1 MRRLL
6 PGLVIALGFSAASS
20 ESRAQV
26 PFTNINDP
34 FFAYYSF
41 YLPRQQAQAM
51 APGPE
56 ATIDAVTANRQQY
69 AATNRNGMF
78 DPNDASSGFGS
89 SDLFDDFSPNAALR
103 KRTLSSRRGQYG
115 GVHGGN
121 LNGLGPQGY
130 YGGGKLLPY
139 YRDLKT
145 GRGKNANVSVVRRRG
160 FSGGGGGYGG
170 MGGMGLPGPR

>member
-1 MRRLL
+1 MRFATSGLL
-6 PGLVIALGFSAASS
+6 IALGLSVLST
-20 ESRAQV
+20 EVRAQA
-26 PFTNINDP
+26 PIGGINDP
-34 FFAYYSF
+34 FFQYYSI
-41 YLPRQQAQAM
+41 YLPRQQAQAN

-56 ATIDAVTANRQQY
+56 ATINAVAANRQQY

-78 DPNDASSGFGS
+78 DPFNQGSAFGS
-89 SDLFDDFSPNAALR
+89 GDGDDFSP
-103 KRTLSSRRGQYG
+103 TGGGTRRRSISTAGGRY

-139 YRDLKT
+139 YHDLKT
-145 GRGKNANVSVVRRRG
+145 GRGKNANISVVRGRG

-170 MGGMGLPGPR
+170 IGGGLPGPR